1 MAAVIP
7 LNDASRRPTR
17 FPFVTATIIVLNVA
31 VFLLEAISAT
41 FTVSLLL
48 CRRRFRKTCQIGT
61 CLL

>member
-1 MAAVIP
+1 MAGVIA

-41 FTVSLLL
+41 FTVSRLLKNATHQAQL
-48 CRRRFRKTCQIGT
+48 FEPGERG
-61 CLL
+61 